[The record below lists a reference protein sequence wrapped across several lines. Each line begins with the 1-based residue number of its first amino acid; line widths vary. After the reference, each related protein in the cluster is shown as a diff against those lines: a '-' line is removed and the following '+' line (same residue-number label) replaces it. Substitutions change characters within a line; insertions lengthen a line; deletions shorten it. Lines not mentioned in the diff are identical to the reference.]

1 MALTTTYVSSRIS
14 VQKASILASPLGPS
28 NKHSTSASISRIS
41 FLMASMRF
49 CFLLSMV
56 SNSLSSHSTF
66 QVVTFSVSP
75 MCIIVYYFLTKHL
88 LPHHQLHCFGE
99 SINIVKKI
107 IRLTAAFIT
116 KWLTFHSPCFLD
128 PSPCFWPKHSYLILR
143 PTGLVYHETTVRT

>member
-1 MALTTTYVSSRIS
+1 
-14 VQKASILASPLGPS
+14 
-28 NKHSTSASISRIS
+28 
-41 FLMASMRF
+41 
-49 CFLLSMV
+49 

-143 PTGLVYHETTVRT
+143 PTGLVYHETTVRTKRSVGPKRGVMPSPTATWDTMAPDIMKKKPA